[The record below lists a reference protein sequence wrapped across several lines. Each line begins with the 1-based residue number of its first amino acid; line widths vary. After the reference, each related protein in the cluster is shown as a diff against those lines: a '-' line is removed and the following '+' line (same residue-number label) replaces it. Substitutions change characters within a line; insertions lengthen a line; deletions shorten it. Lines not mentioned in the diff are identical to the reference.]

1 MPSEQLPLME
11 QPQWLSSIDQ
21 DNISSIKFL
30 AIELLTNSLYYP
42 SSGFDGDPIKHLYGH
57 IHSFIYVD
65 YGKSSVELELDIN
78 KFGFVGFRKIVEKA
92 IDEKELVP
100 LGWSVPKVEEKD
112 GDFSVC
118 LLNRKPFFCRWYV
131 FEREEQITEGTVPQR
146 FSLLY
151 ICQDGCIAYKTLFNE
166 NSIAPKA
173 IAIIQ
178 PGHAFGLNW
187 TDFTD
192 TKSMLYRTVHENSAG
207 FPEILMSGGYGPKKW
222 YRQPCWSSF
231 PKLIKFVNKS
241 SNGNIGIWGQ

>member
-1 MPSEQLPLME
+1 MPVEQLPLAQ
-11 QPQWLSSIDQ
+11 QPTWLSYIDQ
-21 DNISSIKFL
+21 EHFSAIKFPIL
-30 AIELLTNSLYYP
+30 ELLKNSLYYP
-42 SSGFDGDPIKHLYGH
+42 SSGFDGDPIKHLYGN
-57 IHSFIYVD
+57 IHSFVYVD
-65 YGKSSVELELDIN
+65 YGKSSEELELDIN
-78 KFGFVGFRKIVEKA
+78 KYGFIGFRKIAERA
-92 IDEKELVP
+92 IYEKELAP
-100 LGWSVPKVEEKD
+100 LGWSAPKLEVKD

-118 LLNRKPFFCRWYV
+118 LGNRKRFFCRWFV
-131 FEREEQITEGTVPQR
+131 FERKEQITPDSVPQR

-192 TKSMLYRTVHENSAG
+192 STSMLYRTVHENSAG
-207 FPEILMSGGYGPKKW
+207 SPKLLLSGGYGPKKW
-222 YRQPCWSSF
+222 YRQPCWNSF
-231 PKLIKFVNKS
+231 PKLVKFVNKG